1 MNWGHFWFFK
11 TLYSW
16 NQNFYVKNGRN
27 FPPKRKY
34 SSETYEVFTF
44 FCKKSLTFNSIQFT
58 LHAMSCNILFELVGM
73 SFTT

>member
-44 FCKKSLTFNSIQFT
+44 FCKKSLTFSCFT
-58 LHAMSCNILFELVGM
+58 PYIHGNGANKLHLH
-73 SFTT
+73 